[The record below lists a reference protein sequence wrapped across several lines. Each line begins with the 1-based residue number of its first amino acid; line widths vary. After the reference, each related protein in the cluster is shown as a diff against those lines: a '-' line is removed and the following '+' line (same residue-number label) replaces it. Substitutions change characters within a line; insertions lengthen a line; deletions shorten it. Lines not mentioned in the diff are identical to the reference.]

1 MELHNISSTV
11 SLYYWADLWSTCSWT
26 LRPDG
31 YTSSFFI
38 PRHWLTDAGSGT
50 AAFLLL
56 HWSHSLTWALHLTLF
71 SFSTPPPLSDQSV
84 GKRSTGTDMES
95 HCDVVLCSLSRQTSC
110 ASQSGSSESSPLL
123 AVCLLI
129 YITVCVPRSPQLC
142 HLSNIKHFCHQ
153 AECVQPRQR
162 QLGTSNII

>member
-71 SFSTPPPLSDQSV
+71 SFSTPPPPFRPICRQEKHRDRYGVTLRRRPLFLIQTNVLRFTERLLWIFSAPGCVFAHIYYS
-84 GKRSTGTDMES
+84 
-95 HCDVVLCSLSRQTSC
+95 LCSQITS
-110 ASQSGSSESSPLL
+110 
-123 AVCLLI
+123 
-129 YITVCVPRSPQLC
+129 TVSF
-142 HLSNIKHFCHQ
+142 IKY
-153 AECVQPRQR
+153 
-162 QLGTSNII
+162 